1 MEAAKAALQREQSA
15 RRAAV
20 DEAARLE
27 ADMQSTN
34 ADLERTQSELERHDT
49 EEVIM
54 HKLLA
59 MVFTA
64 CMHRWWMGGW
74 TGVVL
79 SVALLV
85 DSHQTHSTLNNLP
98 SSLLRRTVRMK
109 RKWKTRKVMGER

>member
-27 ADMQSTN
+27 ADMQSMN

-64 CMHRWWMGGW
+64 CMHRWMDGR
-74 TGVVL
+74 
-79 SVALLV
+79 V
-85 DSHQTHSTLNNLP
+85 DGCCSLCGFTSGFTPNTLNAQQLP